1 MHRIELGDRVTGT
14 YLGHAVVGLVQDVT
28 TSQDT
33 GQTRF
38 RIRLDEPVDVVKSE
52 AFSSMRQNLAMS
64 LDEEGFSINHKGA
77 RDDIAAL
84 KVAV

>member
-1 MHRIELGDRVTGT
+1 MHKIELGDRIAGT
-14 YLGHAVVGLVQDVT
+14 YLGHDVAGQVQDIT
-28 TSQDT
+28 TSQES

-52 AFSSMRQNLAMS
+52 SFSSLRQNLSMS

-77 RDDIAAL
+77 RDDIAAF
-84 KVAV
+84 KVVA